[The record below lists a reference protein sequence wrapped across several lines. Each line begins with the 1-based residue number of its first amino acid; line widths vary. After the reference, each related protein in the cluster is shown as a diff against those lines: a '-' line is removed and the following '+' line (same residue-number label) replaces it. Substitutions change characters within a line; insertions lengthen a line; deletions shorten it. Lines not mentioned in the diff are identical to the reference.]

1 MARFETFLR
10 AVSTRHR
17 LIALFVFVGLL
28 VGITLQEVVPQYQVE
43 RFGKRGGKWQDH
55 PSFLVGDCP
64 LYRATLLSLLN
75 DGDLDIKNNL
85 ERRQY
90 SASSNVAQGAR
101 GEWYPKHTILMP
113 IAAMPFY
120 VLWRDPGLVAFN
132 VVQLSLLL
140 MLIWHGTQRYA
151 STALATAL
159 TLYYGFGTCL
169 RASAYN
175 FAPDLFSTL
184 LAVGGVVALLSR
196 RATLGGLLLG
206 LAVWAKW
213 TNLIFLPVAGLFVLS
228 LRELQ
233 PLLRFGVGAA
243 LPLAGLLTLN
253 HHMFGSPFITPYD
266 RVLIREH
273 GKYVVEASHRNFFNE
288 PFWSGLWTQ
297 LTDAHLGLL
306 VGCPAVLL
314 APLGAALLFRRVPLE
329 ASFITLATLA
339 QIAVFAKYEQWSA
352 SSYGPRFL
360 LTSVALSALLAA
372 PVLQR
377 LFSGYSADAA
387 ESGEALRDE
396 QAYALSGAER
406 RSVADVSR

>member
-1 MARFETFLR
+1 MLVFL
-10 AVSTRHR
+10 
-17 LIALFVFVGLL
+17 GLL
-28 VGITLQEVVPQYQVE
+28 VGITLQEIVPQYQVDQL
-43 RFGKRGGKWQDH
+43 RKRGGKWQDH

-64 LYRATLLSLLN
+64 YYRATLLSLLK
-75 DGDLDIKNNL
+75 DRDLDIKNNL

-90 SASSNVAQGAR
+90 APSSNVAQGVR

-113 IAAMPFY
+113 IAAVPFY
-120 VLWRDPGLVAFN
+120 VVWRDRGLLVFN

-140 MLIWHGTQRYA
+140 MLIWQGARRYA

-159 TLYYGFGTCL
+159 TLYYAFGTCL

-184 LAVGGVVALLSR
+184 LVVGGVVALLSG
-196 RATLGGLLLG
+196 RAALGGLLFG

-213 TNLIFLPVAGLFVLS
+213 TNAMFLPLAGVFVLS
-228 LRELQ
+228 QRELRGS
-233 PLLRFGVGAA
+233 LRFAVGAA
-243 LPLAGLLTLN
+243 LPVGGLLALN
-253 HHMFGSPFITPYD
+253 QHMFGSPFITPYD

-273 GKYVVEASHRNFFNE
+273 GKMVLEASHRSFFNE

-297 LTDAHLGLL
+297 LSDAQLGLF

-314 APLGAALLFRRVPLE
+314 APLGALLLLRRVPLE
-329 ASFITLATLA
+329 AGFITLATLA
-339 QIAVFAKYEQWSA
+339 QLAVFAKYEQWWV

-360 LTSVALSALLAA
+360 LTSVALSALLVA

-377 LFSGYSADAA
+377 LFTGYSAGQSASAA
-387 ESGEALRDE
+387 
-396 QAYALSGAER
+396 
-406 RSVADVSR
+406 SR